1 MTSKQLR
8 DSILQAAIQGQLVPQ
23 EPSDTPAALLLE
35 RIQAERE
42 SLIEERKIRRDKNAS
57 VIYRTDEG
65 SYYERNLTSGEETCI
80 DDEIPFDIPDSWQWT
95 RVGQIT
101 DFNPRKRLASA
112 DIPPDMWVLGQ
123 EDIEKDSGRLLR
135 KQYMSAVKSQSTRN
149 LFYEGDI
156 LYGKLRP
163 NLSKVII
170 ADQAGCCSTEI
181 VPLSIPTAMCTR
193 YLYFFLLSSYFV
205 SYAVSK
211 TYGAKMPRVNAQDCN
226 KAFFPIP
233 PLEEQERIVA
243 RIEELMTLV
252 DQNDQ
257 AKVALDELESTLPD
271 MLQQS
276 ILQAAIQGQLV
287 PQEPSDTPAAL
298 LLERIQAERERL
310 IEERKIRR
318 DKNASVIYRTDE
330 GSYYERILAS
340 GEETCID
347 DEIPFGIPDS
357 WQWTRL
363 NEISI
368 YIQRG
373 KSPKY
378 SSIEKYPV
386 VAQKCNQWSGFS
398 IEKAKFIDPNTL
410 SKYTPERILQD
421 EDLMWNSTGLGSL
434 GRLAVYYKA
443 LNPYELAVADSH
455 VTVIRVLKSFVHPLY
470 LYFYLANPTVQSVI
484 EDQSDG
490 STKQKELSTTTVCN
504 YLIPIPPLEEQERI
518 VARIEELM
526 RYTDRLKSFTT
537 PD

>member
-42 SLIEERKIRRDKNAS
+42 RLIKEKKIRRDKS
-57 VIYRTDEG
+57 
-65 SYYERNLTSGEETCI
+65 
-80 DDEIPFDIPDSWQWT
+80 
-95 RVGQIT
+95 
-101 DFNPRKRLASA
+101 
-112 DIPPDMWVLGQ
+112 
-123 EDIEKDSGRLLR
+123 
-135 KQYMSAVKSQSTRN
+135 
-149 LFYEGDI
+149 
-156 LYGKLRP
+156 
-163 NLSKVII
+163 
-170 ADQAGCCSTEI
+170 
-181 VPLSIPTAMCTR
+181 
-193 YLYFFLLSSYFV
+193 
-205 SYAVSK
+205 
-211 TYGAKMPRVNAQDCN
+211 
-226 KAFFPIP
+226 
-233 PLEEQERIVA
+233 
-243 RIEELMTLV
+243 
-252 DQNDQ
+252 
-257 AKVALDELESTLPD
+257 
-271 MLQQS
+271 
-276 ILQAAIQGQLV
+276 
-287 PQEPSDTPAAL
+287 
-298 LLERIQAERERL
+298 
-310 IEERKIRR
+310 
-318 DKNASVIYRTDE
+318 ASVIYRTDE

-340 GEETCID
+340 GEEICID
-347 DEIPFGIPDS
+347 DEIPFDIPDS

-490 STKQKELSTTTVCN
+490 STKQKELSTTTVRN

>member
-1 MTSKQLR
+1 MTSKRLR

-42 SLIEERKIRRDKNAS
+42 RLIKEKKIRHDKNAS

-80 DDEIPFDIPDSWQWT
+80 DDEIPFDIPDNWRWSRFGQMVEMRIGKTPTRGNLEYWSNGCYSWVSISDMTDYGFIETTKEQLSDIAVENVMGNIAPAGTLLMSFKLTIGRTAILGIDAFHNEAIISIYPYVDEYDVT
-95 RVGQIT
+95 R
-101 DFNPRKRLASA
+101 D
-112 DIPPDMWVLGQ
+112 
-123 EDIEKDSGRLLR
+123 
-135 KQYMSAVKSQSTRN
+135 Y
-149 LFYEGDI
+149 LFYVLPLISNLGETKDAIKGRTLNSKS
-156 LYGKLRP
+156 LY
-163 NLSKVII
+163 NLLI
-170 ADQAGCCSTEI
+170 
-181 VPLSIPTAMCTR
+181 
-193 YLYFFLLSSYFV
+193 
-205 SYAVSK
+205 
-211 TYGAKMPRVNAQDCN
+211 
-226 KAFFPIP
+226 PIP

-252 DQNDQ
+252 DQYDQ
-257 AKVALDELESTLPD
+257 SKVALDELESTLPD

-330 GSYYERILAS
+330 GSYYERNLTS

-347 DEIPFGIPDS
+347 DEIPFDIPDS

-363 NEISI
+363 GCIGDWGAGATPAKGNLEYYNGGTMLWLRTGELNNGVVYDTEIKI
-368 YIQRG
+368 T
-373 KSPKY
+373 
-378 SSIEKYPV
+378 
-386 VAQKCNQWSGFS
+386 
-398 IEKAKFIDPNTL
+398 EKALQECSLRLNKVGDVMIAMYGATIGKLAIAGAEMTTNQACCACTPIKVSNWYLFYFLMASKTDFIKKGAGGAQPNISREKL
-410 SKYTPERILQD
+410 
-421 EDLMWNSTGLGSL
+421 
-434 GRLAVYYKA
+434 
-443 LNPYELAVADSH
+443 
-455 VTVIRVLKSFVHPLY
+455 
-470 LYFYLANPTVQSVI
+470 
-484 EDQSDG
+484 
-490 STKQKELSTTTVCN
+490 TTH
-504 YLIPIPPLEEQERI
+504 LFPIPPLEEQERI

-537 PD
+537 PN

>member
-42 SLIEERKIRRDKNAS
+42 RLIKERKIRRDKNAS

-65 SYYERNLTSGEETCI
+65 SYYERILASGEETCI
-80 DDEIPFDIPDSWQWT
+80 DEEIPFDIPDSWQWSRGRDLFAPMKSKKPIGEKFT
-95 RVGQIT
+95 YIDLDAIDNKRNTIS
-101 DFNPRKRLASA
+101 NPKE
-112 DIPPDMWVLGQ
+112 V
-123 EDIEKDSGRLLR
+123 
-135 KQYMSAVKSQSTRN
+135 
-149 LFYEGDI
+149 
-156 LYGKLRP
+156 
-163 NLSKVII
+163 
-170 ADQAGCCSTEI
+170 
-181 VPLSIPTAMCTR
+181 
-193 YLYFFLLSSYFV
+193 LSSKAPSRASRALEENCILFSLVRPYLRNIAFV
-205 SYAVSK
+205 SSEFKDAIASTGFYVINPYPSLYAQYIFRLSLSPYVVDGLNQYLKGENSPSINN
-211 TYGAKMPRVNAQDCN
+211 GHIEN
-226 KAFFPIP
+226 FLFPIP

-252 DQNDQ
+252 DQYDQ

-310 IEERKIRR
+310 IEEKKIRR
-318 DKNASVIYRTDE
+318 DKNASIIYRTDE
-330 GSYYERILAS
+330 GSYYERNLTS

-347 DEIPFGIPDS
+347 DEIPFDIPDS

-363 NEISI
+363 GNVVTVKGGKRVPNGYKLLDKPTPHI
-368 YIQRG
+368 YIRVTDMKDG
-373 KSPKY
+373 TLSTLDLKY
-378 SSIEKYPV
+378 IDEDVFEGIKAYTISKDDLYLTIAGTIGRVGFVPPFFDGMNLTENAVKLTHILMSKPLLYHFICSDFIQSQFHKKTNQ
-386 VAQKCNQWSGFS
+386 VAQPKLAIS
-398 IEKAKFIDPNTL
+398 
-410 SKYTPERILQD
+410 RIT
-421 EDLMWNSTGLGSL
+421 SS
-434 GRLAVYYKA
+434 
-443 LNPYELAVADSH
+443 
-455 VTVIRVLKSFVHPLY
+455 
-470 LYFYLANPTVQSVI
+470 
-484 EDQSDG
+484 
-490 STKQKELSTTTVCN
+490 
-504 YLIPIPPLEEQERI
+504 LIPIPPLEEQERI

>member
-252 DQNDQ
+252 DQYDQ

-421 EDLMWNSTGLGSL
+421 EDLMWNSTGLTH
-434 GRLAVYYKA
+434 YK
-443 LNPYELAVADSH
+443 
-455 VTVIRVLKSFVHPLY
+455 
-470 LYFYLANPTVQSVI
+470 
-484 EDQSDG
+484 
-490 STKQKELSTTTVCN
+490 
-504 YLIPIPPLEEQERI
+504 
-518 VARIEELM
+518 
-526 RYTDRLKSFTT
+526 
-537 PD
+537 